1 RARGELRAGAAV
13 FEVWPA
19 EELADGV
26 TVRLPA
32 DGDDFV
38 ACSNHHR
45 ERIAPQSK
53 CWRYGALCE
62 CLAGLGEPLDLAA
75 GLAAVRRAEVPG
87 TLYQVAVD
95 LGSSDFALRLRRV
108 PREERWDVAQRWNAE
123 ELLRAV
129 APREGAG
136 AGR

>member
-1 RARGELRAGAAV
+1 KAKALPGTKITPRPVALQELIETFEPAAKPADEAAAILRRFRYGLGGNFMLGWRARGELRAGAAV

-45 ERIAPQSK
+45 ERIAPQS
-53 CWRYGALCE
+53 
-62 CLAGLGEPLDLAA
+62 
-75 GLAAVRRAEVPG
+75 
-87 TLYQVAVD
+87 
-95 LGSSDFALRLRRV
+95 
-108 PREERWDVAQRWNAE
+108 
-123 ELLRAV
+123 
-129 APREGAG
+129 
-136 AGR
+136 